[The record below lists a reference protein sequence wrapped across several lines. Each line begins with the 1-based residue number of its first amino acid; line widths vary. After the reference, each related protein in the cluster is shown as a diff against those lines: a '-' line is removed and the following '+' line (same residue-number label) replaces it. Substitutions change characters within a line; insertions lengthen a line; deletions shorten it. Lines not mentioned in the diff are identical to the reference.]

1 MPRMSVALPRTLV
14 RALRGP
20 DLRLLLAVVALV
32 AGIWA
37 FAELAD
43 EVSEGDSR
51 TFDEAVLLAA
61 RDPVDPGKPRG
72 PDWLGEAALDVT
84 ALGGTTVLGLVILAV
99 AGLALVLRKPH
110 MALLLLAA
118 GGGGMLVNT
127 GLKNLFDRTRPTVVP
142 QLDAVH
148 TLSFPSGHAMVSAA
162 VYLSL
167 AVLAARL
174 VRPRHAKVYVVAVA
188 ATLTVAVGV
197 TRVYLGVHYPTD
209 VLAGWIAGGLWAL
222 LCGVVA
228 LLLQRSGAVEQ
239 PGPEPGAGAGDRDPF
254 LDDPAAR

>member
-1 MPRMSVALPRTLV
+1 
-14 RALRGP
+14 
-20 DLRLLLAVVALV
+20 
-32 AGIWA
+32 
-37 FAELAD
+37 
-43 EVSEGDSR
+43 
-51 TFDEAVLLAA
+51 
-61 RDPVDPGKPRG
+61 
-72 PDWLGEAALDVT
+72 
-84 ALGGTTVLGLVILAV
+84 
-99 AGLALVLRKPH
+99 
-110 MALLLLAA
+110 
-118 GGGGMLVNT
+118 
-127 GLKNLFDRTRPTVVP
+127 
-142 QLDAVH
+142 
-148 TLSFPSGHAMVSAA
+148 MVSAA

-167 AVLAARL
+167 AMLAARL

-239 PGPEPGAGAGDRDPF
+239 PGPEPGGGAGDRDPF

>member
-1 MPRMSVALPRTLV
+1 
-14 RALRGP
+14 
-20 DLRLLLAVVALV
+20 
-32 AGIWA
+32 
-37 FAELAD
+37 
-43 EVSEGDSR
+43 
-51 TFDEAVLLAA
+51 
-61 RDPVDPGKPRG
+61 
-72 PDWLGEAALDVT
+72 
-84 ALGGTTVLGLVILAV
+84 
-99 AGLALVLRKPH
+99 
-110 MALLLLAA
+110 
-118 GGGGMLVNT
+118 MLVNT

-142 QLDAVH
+142 QLDTVH

-222 LCGVVA
+222 LCGVAA
-228 LLLQRSGAVEQ
+228 LLLQRRGAVEQ
-239 PGPEPGAGAGDRDPF
+239 PGPEPRAGTRDRDPF

>member
-1 MPRMSVALPRTLV
+1 MRSVIARLPPAVRQAL
-14 RALRGP
+14 AGP
-20 DLRLLLAVVALV
+20 DLRILV
-32 AGIWA
+32 AALALIAGVWV

-43 EVSEGDSR
+43 EVGEGDSHR
-51 TFDEAVLLAA
+51 LDTAVLQAA
-61 RDPVDPGKPRG
+61 RDPVDPTRPRG
-72 PDWLGEAALDVT
+72 PEWLGEAALDVT
-84 ALGGTTVLGLVILAV
+84 ALGGTTVLGLVIAALT
-99 AGLALVLRKPH
+99 GLALVLRKPH

-118 GGGGMLVNT
+118 GGGGMLVNS
-127 GLKNLFDRTRPTVVP
+127 GLKLLFDRERPTVVP

-174 VRPRHAKVYVVAVA
+174 VRPRAAKVYIMTVAVA
-188 ATLTVAVGV
+188 LALAIGV

-209 VLAGWIAGGLWAL
+209 VLAGWLAGGLWAL

-228 LLLQRSGAVEQ
+228 RLLQRRGAVEQ
-239 PGPEPGAGAGDRDPF
+239 AGPEPGTVDEGD
-254 LDDPAAR
+254 

>member
-1 MPRMSVALPRTLV
+1 MLARARVRRTMPRMSLALPRTLV

-37 FAELAD
+37 FVGLAD
-43 EVSEGDSR
+43 EVSEGDAR
-51 TFDEAVLLAA
+51 TFDEAVLLAG
-61 RDPVDPGKPRG
+61 RDPADPSEPRG
-72 PDWLGEAALDVT
+72 PDWLGEAALDIT
-84 ALGGTTVLGLVILAV
+84 ALGGTTVLGLVILAI

-110 MALLLLAA
+110 MALLLLVA

-127 GLKNLFDRTRPTVVP
+127 GLKNLFGRTRPTVVP

-209 VLAGWIAGGLWAL
+209 VAGGAL
-222 LCGVVA
+222 LGLA
-228 LLLQRSGAVEQ
+228 MGS
-239 PGPEPGAGAGDRDPF
+239 
-254 LDDPAAR
+254 AAR